1 MTNQRTADSMT
12 DMTTALRHLRW
23 ADERLFAQL
32 AKLPDAA
39 LDATYGPADW
49 TVSHL
54 AQHIVGGAE
63 WYRYCL
69 TGVRWSDLVL
79 PRTHADLDELR
90 LHLGAIDDVLIA
102 EASMP
107 DEEVRFD
114 DEDGPRSA
122 LRSMLL
128 AQACYHSTEHRT
140 QIACALELN
149 GIPGITLDD
158 FDLWAFTDASRDA
171 PP

>member
-1 MTNQRTADSMT
+1 MT

-32 AKLPDAA
+32 AELPDAA
-39 LDATYGPADW
+39 LDATYGPANW
-49 TVSHL
+49 TVAHL
-54 AQHIVGGAE
+54 AEHIVGGAE

-79 PRTHADLDELR
+79 PRTPADLDALR
-90 LHLGAIDDVLIA
+90 RHLGAINDVLLA
-102 EASMP
+102 EGSKP
-107 DEEVRFD
+107 DEDIRFE

-140 QIACALELN
+140 QIACALEVN

-158 FDLWAFTDASRDA
+158 YDLWAFTEVSRDA
-171 PP
+171 PA